1 MNLPVNKITITC
13 HPEQG
18 SLTSTDRDWTPPAPR
33 TNWPWKLPEA
43 LVPED
48 GGTRGSLLLRYPG
61 ASSAVS
67 HLWGRR
73 VWNLQKRS
81 LRIHCPRPGASCEAT
96 AHALPLGVDP
106 IEKGGLWSLKGQC
119 SRACPLLCNL
129 WPASASRACWNQ
141 QKAIHPHHLPEALP
155 LPTAGCS
162 CSLALQDPRAL
173 GRGFP
178 QGFLGL
184 RSSEHPPERARR
196 REERPRGQQST
207 CLFS

>member
-1 MNLPVNKITITC
+1 MNKITMTC

-43 LVPED
+43 LVPEA
-48 GGTRGSLLLRYPG
+48 GGPRGSLLLRYPG

-67 HLWGRR
+67 HLWGGR
-73 VWNLQKRS
+73 VWSLQKRS
-81 LRIHCPRPGASCEAT
+81 LRIHCPRAGALLEAT
-96 AHALPLGVDP
+96 AHTLPLGVDP
-106 IEKGGLWSLKGQC
+106 IEKGSLWSLKGQC
-119 SRACPLLCNL
+119 CRACPLLCNL
-129 WPASASRACWNQ
+129 RSASASGARWNQ
-141 QKAIHPHHLPEALP
+141 QKVIHPHQPPEALP

-178 QGFLGL
+178 RGFLGL
-184 RSSEHPPERARR
+184 RSSEHPPGGAWR
-196 REERPRGQQST
+196 REERPSGQQSS